1 MPEPGPVDETQSEL
15 EQRQVWKIRS
25 DLETNAYHSESIDL
39 PSRSLGFLAC
49 NCSRRSEWIGSGA
62 GDTGFPGRS
71 TADEGMRCRWAGSRQ
86 PEQPWEARCLMIRC
100 VETGRFCDKR
110 ISQSLKENRERVGDK
125 ERKDREVDVSMCI
138 EDTAHKQHAYH
149 VG

>member
-1 MPEPGPVDETQSEL
+1 MEVQRLRLLLRLRGHRLHQRTWSAGFVNETVVCCILRGWCLETRVPEPGPVDETQSE
-15 EQRQVWKIRS
+15 
-25 DLETNAYHSESIDL
+25 HSESIDL

-110 ISQSLKENRERVGDK
+110 ISQS
-125 ERKDREVDVSMCI
+125 
-138 EDTAHKQHAYH
+138 H